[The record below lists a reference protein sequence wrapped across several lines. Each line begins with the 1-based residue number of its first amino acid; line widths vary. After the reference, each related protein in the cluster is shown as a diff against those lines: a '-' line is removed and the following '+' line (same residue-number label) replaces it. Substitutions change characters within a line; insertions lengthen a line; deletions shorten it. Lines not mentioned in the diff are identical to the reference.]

1 MKKLLIILSILAL
14 IFISCQETRNIYA
27 VIYES
32 GGCTNND
39 YEVEEC
45 FFTYNQNIA
54 LQEANRGYARVEI
67 LEINTDISKQYLYI
81 LEDFNES
88 VCQSDFRII
97 EITEE
102 TKGLAYIILDKNSL
116 QKL

>member
-32 GGCTNND
+32 GSCLEND
-39 YEVEEC
+39 YEVEEV
-45 FFTYNQNIA
+45 FFTYSKEIA
-54 LQEANRGYARVEI
+54 LKEAEFGERVEI
-67 LEINTDISKQYLYI
+67 IKLGTNMLEEYLYI
-81 LEDFNES
+81 LEEYNENT
-88 VCQSDFRII
+88 CRSDFRII

-102 TKGLAYIILDKNSL
+102 TKRLDYIILDKNNL